1 KDGSVPME
9 TKGREPSSMW
19 GYLRWRTHFAPTPT
33 LGERAQAAWDEVAS
47 VPGKVA
53 KKAQEAA
60 HDAEAR
66 LANTARKLLEAGQE
80 SLERAATDALQ
91 RFLGGGVPRF

>member
-1 KDGSVPME
+1 ME

-19 GYLRWRTHFAPTPT
+19 GYLRWRTHFAPAPT
-33 LGERAQAAWDEVAS
+33 LSERAQAAWDEVAA

-53 KKAQEAA
+53 QKAKDAA

-80 SLERAATDALQ
+80 SLEHAAKDALQ
-91 RFLGGGVPRF
+91 KFLGGGSVPRL